1 VREDELNDTAERA
14 RKEEEYNPVIHELRA
29 RHDADIASIQRVHS
43 AGVEELKRLHESSTD
58 ALKVEYESKISDLK
72 AALDFRVENMTLG
85 LKLKA
90 AESYAALLSA
100 DKQLVK
106 CEVALRAAVRDL
118 RSAVKD
124 AGTTEEKLERVS
136 AELVAK
142 ETQVTDL
149 QARLQ
154 EAQTQL
160 EEHGAVKAREEE
172 KDAAIKEYST
182 LVGKLREERDAA
194 RAEHQQDAES
204 GMKVQEEIVLLRGAS
219 RRKEEEA
226 RKCQAVNV
234 ELRGDLARLEQ
245 DAERRAA
252 DVKGEFAAK
261 DAIVALLRAEK
272 EGVAAELV
280 AEREAH
286 KDEVQKMEHKLDVER
301 RELLRESEQRNVE
314 LAVKAQETSS
324 LLVEVAKLK
333 EELVRVQTHR
343 DDHQVRGRVKPSMK
357 IRENVHYL
365 SLNCSG
371 STEADRTCRR
381 GAH

>member
-1 VREDELNDTAERA
+1 MREDELNDTAERA
-14 RKEEEYNPVIHELRA
+14 RKEEEFNPVIHELRS

-43 AGVEELKRLHESSTD
+43 AGVGELKRLHESSTE

-90 AESYAALLSA
+90 AESHAALLSA

-106 CEVALRAAVRDL
+106 CEAALRAAVRDL
-118 RSAVKD
+118 MSAVKD
-124 AGTTEEKLERVS
+124 AGTAEEKLERLS
-136 AELVAK
+136 GDLVAK

-154 EAQTQL
+154 EARTQL
-160 EEHGAVKAREEE
+160 EEHGAGKAREEE

-182 LVGKLREERDAA
+182 LVEKLREERDAA

-226 RKCQAVNV
+226 QKCQAVNA

-252 DVKGEFAAK
+252 EVKGELAAK

-280 AEREAH
+280 AQREAH
-286 KDEVQKMEHKLDVER
+286 KMEVQNMEHKLDVER
-301 RELLRESEQRNVE
+301 RELLRESEQRNMEV
-314 LAVKAQETSS
+314 AVKARETSS

-343 DDHQVRGRVKPSMK
+343 DDHQVRG
-357 IRENVHYL
+357 
-365 SLNCSG
+365 
-371 STEADRTCRR
+371 
-381 GAH
+381 